1 MNLATEPRAFK
12 ELPLGLIDDPELPSR
27 TTMDDDAMDELVA
40 SIRAIGLQ
48 QPMIVHRYGER
59 FNIIAGHRRLLACKR
74 AGLAVAPCLIYPTK
88 DTAQIA
94 IQYAEN
100 RFREEL
106 NPADEALLFAELLE
120 GDCGGDVDVLCE
132 RIGEKRAYVEGR
144 LQLLR
149 DAEILEALRS
159 GRLAK
164 VGVAQQLL
172 RVTDPLMR
180 RYYLDAAIRGGAT
193 VAVVSGWV
201 MDWQSQ
207 QRAASGEPAPV
218 STATMPS
225 AVPQTNYFTCAVC
238 GGTEDVHLMQPIN
251 VHQHCKL
258 AILDKLLATYR
269 GDQ

>member
-1 MNLATEPRAFK
+1 MNLAAAPREFK

-27 TTMDDDAMDELVA
+27 TSMADEPMDELVA

-48 QPMIVHRYGER
+48 QPMIVHRAGER

-120 GDCGGDVDVLCE
+120 RDCHGDVDVLCE

-144 LQLLR
+144 LVLLR
-149 DAEILEALRS
+149 DQDIFDALQS

-164 VGVAQQLL
+164 VGIAHQLMK
-172 RVTDPLMR
+172 VTDPLMR
-180 RYYLDAAIRGGAT
+180 RYYLDSAIRGGAT
-193 VAVVSGWV
+193 VSVVSGWV
-201 MDWQSQ
+201 MEWQAN
-207 QRAASGEPAPV
+207 QRALSGEPAPA
-218 STATMPS
+218 SSAAAPG

-238 GGTEDVHLMQPIN
+238 GETTDVHLMVPIN